1 MTALRFCMLTTFYPP
16 YHFGGDAIAVQ
27 RLAEGLTRAGHHV
40 TVVHDVD
47 AYHALHPD
55 PPPSTDSGPSGV
67 EVVPLRSGLGPLSS
81 LLTQQTGRPVL
92 NGRRIRDLLAR
103 GRFDVVNFHNV
114 SLIGGPGLL
123 AYGGD
128 AVRIYMAHEHWL
140 VCPTHVLWRHKREL
154 CDRHEC
160 FRCTLR
166 YRRPPQLWRYT
177 GYLRR
182 QLRNV
187 DAFIA
192 MSEFSRDKHREHG
205 FPSDM
210 EVLPYFLGSPDLP
223 RPVQPSAAG
232 AAPHSRPYFLFVG
245 RLEQIKGLDDVIPL
259 FRQYPD
265 ADLLIAGEGSH
276 APALRALAE
285 ASPRVRFLGNV
296 SPDALRAYYAGAI
309 ALLVPSVCYETFGII
324 LIESMSQGSPV
335 IARRL
340 GPFPEIIR
348 QSNAGLLFSTAEEL
362 LAAMRRMQH
371 EPGLRAG
378 LAAAGRR
385 AFQERWSESVVI
397 PRYLDVVR
405 RAAVRRGSTHVAR
418 ALSTLEVA

>member
-1 MTALRFCMLTTFYPP
+1 
-16 YHFGGDAIAVQ
+16 
-27 RLAEGLTRAGHHV
+27 
-40 TVVHDVD
+40 
-47 AYHALHPD
+47 
-55 PPPSTDSGPSGV
+55 
-67 EVVPLRSGLGPLSS
+67 
-81 LLTQQTGRPVL
+81 
-92 NGRRIRDLLAR
+92 
-103 GRFDVVNFHNV
+103 
-114 SLIGGPGLL
+114 
-123 AYGGD
+123 
-128 AVRIYMAHEHWL
+128 
-140 VCPTHVLWRHKREL
+140 VLWRHKREL

-160 FRCTLR
+160 LRCTLR

-177 GYLRR
+177 GHLRR
-182 QLRNV
+182 QLRHV
-187 DAFIA
+187 DAFVA

-205 FPSDM
+205 FPAQM
-210 EVLPYFLGSPDLP
+210 EVLPYFLDSPDLQ
-223 RPVQPSAAG
+223 RAVQPRAG
-232 AAPHSRPYFLFVG
+232 ATAPHPRPYFLFVG
-245 RLEQIKGLDDVIPL
+245 RLEEIKGLDDVIPL

-276 APALRALAE
+276 GPALRALAE
-285 ASPRVRFLGNV
+285 ASPRVHFLGNV

-362 LAAMRRMQH
+362 LVAMRRLQH

-405 RAAVRRGSTHVAR
+405 RAAMRRGSAHVAR

>member
-1 MTALRFCMLTTFYPP
+1 MTSLRFCMLTTFYPP
-16 YHFGGDAIAVQ
+16 YHFGGDGIAVR
-27 RLAEGLTRAGHHV
+27 RLAGGLARAGHQV

-55 PPPSTDSGPSGV
+55 PPASADNGTEGV
-67 EVVPLRSGLGPLSS
+67 EVVSLRSGLGPLSP
-81 LLTQQTGRPVL
+81 LLTQQTGRPVV

-140 VCPTHVLWRHKREL
+140 VCPTHVLWRHAREL

-160 FRCTLR
+160 LRCTLR

-182 QLRNV
+182 QLRHV
-187 DAFIA
+187 DAFVA

-205 FPSDM
+205 FPAEM
-210 EVLPYFLGSPDLP
+210 EVLPDFLGTPDLA
-223 RPVQPSAAG
+223 RPVQSGVGA

-245 RLEQIKGLDDVIPL
+245 RLEKIKGLDDVIPL

-276 APALRALAE
+276 GPALRALA
-285 ASPRVRFLGNV
+285 AFSPRVRFLGSV
-296 SPDALRAYYAGAI
+296 SPDALRVYYAGAI
-309 ALLVPSVCYETFGII
+309 AVLVPSVCYETFGVI
-324 LIESMSQGSPV
+324 LIESMSQGTPV

-340 GPFPEIIR
+340 GPFPEIVR

-362 LAAMRRMQH
+362 LVAMRRMQH
-371 EPGLRAG
+371 ESGLRAS

-385 AFQERWSESVVI
+385 AFQERWSEAVVI

-405 RAAVRRGSTHVAR
+405 RAAVRRGSVHVAR